1 MPPVA
6 LFIASVVATISAEAT
21 IAALAIGASTAVAN
35 AVFAVVTWATYA
47 GIAYGASRILNKQP
61 KLPAFI
67 ADASDRTQ
75 MIRQAAAS
83 RRIVYG
89 KVKTSGPLIFAH
101 STGTNNEYLH
111 LVILLATH
119 EIEQIVDVY
128 LNDELLTF
136 SGTTGG
142 AVTGKYAGYVRVNF
156 KYGGTGQT
164 ADTDLV
170 SETGG
175 VWTSADK
182 LGDIAYMYVR
192 LKYDAKMFTSGLPN
206 FSAIIKGRKVYDP
219 RTGTTAYSNNAALCV
234 YDYLTDTKFGLGVQS
249 TEIDTATIQ
258 AAANVCDEAVSLAA
272 GGTESRYTLN
282 GTVDTAQ
289 SPQNVIEA
297 LLSSMSGRAIYAGGK
312 WFIKAGA
319 YSTPTVTLT
328 ESDLRGPIGVQTK
341 LSRRELCNGVKGV
354 FVSPDSLWQPT
365 DFPPQIGTVAASA
378 LTVGLKYTIAVVG
391 TSDFTLAG
399 AASNA
404 VGVTFTA
411 TGTTTGTGT
420 ADLYQGQ
427 DNGERLW
434 KDVQLPYTTSN
445 ATAQRLARIDLERS
459 RRQITVSLPCK
470 LTALTVQAGDNIMLT
485 NARLGWSAK
494 VFEVTSFSFASYSDA
509 DGNPA
514 LGVDLVLRETDSN
527 VWAWGGND
535 ITLPSAATTTL
546 PSPYTVAAPTGLSLA
561 VSSFRQT
568 DGNLVPQLQVSWT
581 APAEQTV
588 QSGGLIRIQY
598 KTHAAGNWTEWGTVK
613 GDQVFDYITAALII
627 GTAYDV
633 QIRSENVLGVPS
645 AWVQSLNF
653 TVTADTTPPTVRND
667 LAATV
672 GTGKSVS
679 LAWSLNTDADFAGQ
693 YNVYRGAGG
702 GGSRSK
708 IATVYSNRFVDVNV
722 TLGSSYDYDVRGL
735 DQTGNEATASNVVTA
750 TPSVV
755 AFSSVD
761 ATAPTDPTAS
771 IAPTSNGTYKTTDG
785 TIYSYVQ
792 FTLKGLPTG
801 AVGQYLLFRRNGDSQ
816 WMISGDYTNTVDLT
830 GVRIND
836 LSPGVS
842 YDFAVQAYSF
852 SGTVT
857 NIIAVTTGTN
867 YTAPVKT
874 TLPAA
879 PTGIT
884 YTAGNSSTFNEQPP
898 YSSNGLMLA
907 CKIEWNPSA
916 DSDVVA
922 YEYVT
927 SSVDTGAAATSA
939 LSPVGPGYVSTPLT
953 NARKFIAKS
962 DILVGSAYFRV
973 RSVDSSGN
981 RSAWFPADG
990 AGTDINASLMQRPV
1004 VLGTT
1009 STTSAAGNDTRI
1021 TGAAQKASNLSDLA
1035 SASTARS
1042 NLGFR
1047 SSVSHVQSVPGGSPT
1062 YVFSYTHNF
1071 GVLQDKVIVQVVAV
1085 SSGALDM
1092 TEYLVQHDY
1101 GNGGNTSNVA
1111 YFVICTKSG
1120 VNLTTQ
1126 SVRMT
1131 INWLP

>member
-1 MPPVA
+1 MPFVA
-6 LFIASVVATISAEAT
+6 AWIASAAATAAAVT
-21 IAALAIGASTAVAN
+21 TTGALALGVSTAVAN
-35 AVFAVVTWATYA
+35 AVFAAVTTLVTWATYA
-47 GIAYGASRILNKQP
+47 GLAYGASRILNKQP

-83 RRIVYG
+83 RKIVYG
-89 KVKTSGPLIFAH
+89 KVKTSGPLIFVH

-111 LVILLATH
+111 LVVLLATH

-142 AVTGKYAGYVRVNF
+142 AATGKYAGFVRVNF
-156 KYGGTGQT
+156 KYGGAGQT

-170 SETGG
+170 AETGG
-175 VWTSADK
+175 TWTSADK
-182 LGDIAYMYVR
+182 LGDIAYMYIR

-206 FSAIIKGRKVYDP
+206 FSAVIKGRKVYDP
-219 RTGTTAYSNNAALCV
+219 RTATTGYSNNAALCL
-234 YDYLTDTKFGLGVQS
+234 YDYMTDAKFGLGVLS
-249 TEIDTATIQ
+249 SEIDTATIQ

-289 SPQNVIEA
+289 APQAIIEA
-297 LLSSMSGRAIYAGGK
+297 LLSAMSGRAIYAGGF
-312 WFIKAGA
+312 WFIRAGA
-319 YSTPTVTLT
+319 YVSPTVTLT
-328 ESDLRGPIGVQTK
+328 ESDLRGPISVQTK

-365 DFPPQIGTVAASA
+365 DFPPQTGNVAATA

-391 TSDFTLAG
+391 TSDFTLVG

-434 KDVQLPYTTSN
+434 KDVQLPYTTSS

-459 RRQITVSLPCK
+459 RRQITVSLSCK
-470 LTALTVQAGDNIMLT
+470 LTALTVQAGDNIMVT
-485 NARLGWSAK
+485 NARLGWSSK
-494 VFEVTSFSFASYSDA
+494 VFEVTSFAFASYSDSE
-509 DGNPA
+509 GNPA

-527 VWAWGGND
+527 VWAWAGND
-535 ITLPSAATTTL
+535 VTLPSAATTTL
-546 PSPYTVAAPTGLSLA
+546 PSPYTVAAPTALSLA

-598 KTHAAGNWTEWGTVK
+598 KTHAAGTWTEWGTVK

-633 QIRSENVLGVPS
+633 QIRAENVLGVPS
-645 AWVQSLNF
+645 AWVQYNNF
-653 TVTADTTPPTVRND
+653 TVTADSTPPANRVD

-679 LAWSLNTDADFAGQ
+679 LAWALNTEADFAGQ

-722 TLGSSYDYDVRGL
+722 SLGSSYDYDVRGL
-735 DQTGNEATASNVVTA
+735 DQTGNEASASNVVTA

-755 AFSSVD
+755 AFGSID

-771 IAPTSNGTYKTTDG
+771 IAPTGNGTYNSSDG
-785 TIYSYVQ
+785 TVYAYVQ

-801 AVGQYLLFRRNGDSQ
+801 AVGQYLLYRRNGDAQ
-816 WMISGDYTNTVDLT
+816 WSIAGDYTNTVDLT
-830 GVRIND
+830 GVKIPD
-836 LSPGVS
+836 LSPGVA

-857 NIIAVTTGTN
+857 NIISVTSGTN
-867 YTAPVKT
+867 YTTPTAPA
-874 TLPAA
+874 PSA
-879 PTGIT
+879 PTNVV
-884 YTAGNSSTFNEQPP
+884 YVAGDSSSYNEKATFGNLGVRYAALASWDVPSDKSVTRWQWV
-898 YSSNGLMLA
+898 STTTDSN
-907 CKIEWNPSA
+907 
-916 DSDVVA
+916 
-922 YEYVT
+922 
-927 SSVDTGAAATSA
+927 AAADA
-939 LSPVGPGYVSTPLT
+939 AANPVGPGAQPNYVSEPRVVVSKDVLG
-953 NARKFIAKS
+953 F
-962 DILVGSAYFRV
+962 GGYFRV
-973 RSVDSSGN
+973 RALNSSGLA
-981 RSAWFPADG
+981 SSWTG
-990 AGTDINASLMQRPV
+990 GGTNLDTATLKRPV
-1004 VLGTT
+1004 NL
-1009 STTSAAGNDTRI
+1009 S
-1021 TGAAQKASNLSDLA
+1021 TGAAKRVFSGNASVTLTGGGATELFTISLSGA
-1035 SASTARS
+1035 GFSAKPVCGILGCVDPKYVIVYESTNGSNSSSTAYCRIQS
-1042 NLGFR
+1042 TDGTTIPATTTP
-1047 SSVSHVQSVPGGSPT
+1047 VS
-1062 YVFSYTHNF
+1062 YVFT
-1071 GVLQDKVIVQVVAV
+1071 D
-1085 SSGALDM
+1085 
-1092 TEYLVQHDY
+1092 
-1101 GNGGNTSNVA
+1101 
-1111 YFVICTKSG
+1111 
-1120 VNLTTQ
+1120 
-1126 SVRMT
+1126 
-1131 INWLP
+1131 